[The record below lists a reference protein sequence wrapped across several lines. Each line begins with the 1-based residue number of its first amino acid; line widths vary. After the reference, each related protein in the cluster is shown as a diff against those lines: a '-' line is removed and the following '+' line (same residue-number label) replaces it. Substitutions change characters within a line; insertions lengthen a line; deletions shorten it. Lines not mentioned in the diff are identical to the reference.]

1 MSNNTNIEED
11 AIDKT
16 IAKFEAFALKHLKE
30 ILTIAPPIIG
40 LSIFLSYFVKQG
52 FYPSFDIL
60 QFSSLLI
67 FAFII
72 GVLLI
77 LSIAW
82 ALAAPG
88 FIYKNILLSHE
99 KSKKKLRIHFINP
112 DESEDRTR
120 MFFAYRIL
128 IFYPILFGGLLN
140 WLAMFSFTEQYIQIF
155 FTIPLFV
162 SLIFCAISSHSL
174 EFQPSSIFALF
185 FTLLTAVFMSNF
197 SMLTILLATKES
209 MLNIDGDVAQLAVTL
224 IGTIVISLVI
234 SVSCIAVLGGIRYLL
249 YACIIFSAVILF
261 YGGVLTSFPSKFIN
275 MLSLGNY
282 TATSLMLTK
291 DFCEIKN
298 FPIEINE
305 KCELTDAHII
315 WSLGDHTLARIESKA
330 GGTYRFQIQNK
341 YIRAIVRKNS
351 KSDDTKNK

>member
-72 GVLLI
+72 GAILI
-77 LSIAW
+77 LSIAS

-88 FIYKNILLSHE
+88 FIYKSILLSHD

-112 DESEDRTR
+112 DESEDRIQ
-120 MFFAYRIL
+120 MFFVYRIL

-140 WLAMFSFTEQYIQIF
+140 WLAVFSFSDHYMPIF
-155 FTIPLFV
+155 FTIPLFI
-162 SLIFCAISSHSL
+162 SLIFCAISSQFL
-174 EFQPSSIFALF
+174 EFQASSIFALF
-185 FTLLTAVFMSNF
+185 LTLLIAVLMSNF
-197 SMLTILLATKES
+197 SILTIILVAKEAIF
-209 MLNIDGDVAQLAVTL
+209 NAGNDIAQSAVIL
-224 IGTIVISLVI
+224 IGSIFISLVI
-234 SVSCIAVLGGIRYLL
+234 SISCIAVLGGIRYLL

-282 TATSLMLTK
+282 TATSLVLTK

-298 FPIEINE
+298 FPVEINE

-315 WSLGDHTLARIESKA
+315 WSLGDHTLARVESKA

-351 KSDDTKNK
+351 KSDNIKN

>member
-1 MSNNTNIEED
+1 MELFWI
-11 AIDKT
+11 
-16 IAKFEAFALKHLKE
+16 
-30 ILTIAPPIIG
+30 TIAPPAIG

-72 GVLLI
+72 GALLI
-77 LSIAW
+77 LSIALV
-82 ALAAPG
+82 LAVPG
-88 FIYKNILLSHE
+88 YIYKSILLSHE
-99 KSKKKLRIHFINP
+99 QTRKKLRIHFINS
-112 DESEDRTR
+112 DDSEDRKQ
-120 MFFAYRIL
+120 MFFACRIL
-128 IFYPILFGGLLN
+128 IFYPILLGSLLN
-140 WLAMFSFTEQYIQIF
+140 WLTVFSLPDQYTLIF
-155 FTIPLFV
+155 FIIPLFV

-174 EFQPSSIFALF
+174 EFQPNSIFALF
-185 FTLLTAVFMSNF
+185 FTLISAVFMSNF
-197 SMLTILLATKES
+197 SMITITQAVKEAIFS
-209 MLNIDGDVAQLAVTL
+209 IDGEIIQLA
-224 IGTIVISLVI
+224 IVITANLVI
-234 SVSCIAVLGGIRYLL
+234 SILISISCIAVLGGVRYLL
-249 YACIIFSAVILF
+249 YACIFFSIAILL
-261 YGGVLTSFPSKFIN
+261 YGGVLTSFPSKFIS

-315 WSLGDHTLARIESKA
+315 WSLGDHTLARVESKA

-351 KSDDTKNK
+351 KSDNVKN